1 MANGDLVNKEYV
13 DNGARTKIILSL
25 KKPQN
30 VLIGTIWLQLPSVQ
44 YTWGDVDELG
54 YTFQDVDNLNITWAE
69 ADLGGW

>member
-30 VLIGTIWLQLPSVQ
+30 VPIGTIWLQLPSVQ
-44 YTWGDVDELG
+44 YTWGD
-54 YTFQDVDNLNITWAE
+54 DVDNLNITWAE

>member
-25 KKPQN
+25 KKPQD
-30 VLIGTIWLQLPSVQ
+30 VPIGTIWLQLPPVQ
-44 YTWGDVDELG
+44 YKGTEVDALG

>member
-1 MANGDLVNKEYV
+1 MANGDLVNKEYI

-25 KKPQN
+25 KKPQDAP
-30 VLIGTIWLQLPSVQ
+30 IGTIWLQLPPVQ
-44 YTWGDVDELG
+44 YKWVDVDALS

>member
-1 MANGDLVNKEYV
+1 MVNGDLVNKEYI

-25 KKPQN
+25 KKPQD
-30 VLIGTIWLQLPSVQ
+30 VPIGTIWLQLPPVQ
-44 YTWGDVDELG
+44 YTWAEVEELG

>member
-13 DNGARTKIILSL
+13 DNGARTKIILS
-25 KKPQN
+25 P
-30 VLIGTIWLQLPSVQ
+30 IGTIWLQLPPVQ